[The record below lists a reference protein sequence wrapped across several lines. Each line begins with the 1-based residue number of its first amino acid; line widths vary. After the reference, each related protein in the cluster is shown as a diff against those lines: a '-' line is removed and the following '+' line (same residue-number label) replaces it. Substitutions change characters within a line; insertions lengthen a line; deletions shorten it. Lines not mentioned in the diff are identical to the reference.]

1 MPCCKHIPN
10 PRSVGPHF
18 PGGLVEGGV
27 VTGSSEI
34 HAFHLHVLCF
44 LINSRVNWCVVVLL
58 AAVYLQFVK
67 QKWFTVLN
75 TNRTVEV
82 EQCFQFSR
90 RQPEIFVKL
99 TIKAPVEK
107 LFWLFEI
114 TNLSKVVI

>member
-1 MPCCKHIPN
+1 
-10 PRSVGPHF
+10 
-18 PGGLVEGGV
+18 V

-34 HAFHLHVLCF
+34 HVFHLHVAVLCF
-44 LINSRVNWCVVVLL
+44 LINSRINRCVVVLL

-90 RQPEIFVKL
+90 RRPEMFVKL
-99 TIKAPVEK
+99 TIKALVEK
-107 LFWLFEI
+107 LFWFEI